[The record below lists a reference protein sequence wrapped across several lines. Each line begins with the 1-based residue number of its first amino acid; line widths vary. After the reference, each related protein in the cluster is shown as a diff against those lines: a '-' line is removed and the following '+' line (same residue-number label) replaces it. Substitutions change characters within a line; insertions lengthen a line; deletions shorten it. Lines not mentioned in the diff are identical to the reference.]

1 MISSKKNGDIL
12 KFKNVTILK
21 HPLIKHKI
29 TFLRDINTGTTEFRR
44 IMEELSLLIGF
55 EVFRDLETEKITVVT
70 PLEKTLQPI
79 LKKNKL
85 CFVPILRAGLGMVEG
100 FTHLINNAKI
110 GHIGLYRD
118 LKTHLPREYFNKLPK
133 DIKNMTV
140 YLLDPILATGESAI
154 DAINLL
160 KRKNVKKIIFVCI
173 IAAPEGVKNF
183 CKHFKDIP
191 LFIGNL
197 DEKLDKNKYILP
209 GLGDA
214 GDRFCG
220 TND

>member
-1 MISSKKNGDIL
+1 MFKDNRDIK
-12 KFKNVTILK
+12 KFKNVIVLD

-29 TFLRDINTGTTEFRR
+29 TFLRNKNTKTAEFRR
-44 IMEELSLLIGF
+44 IMKELSLLIGF
-55 EVFRDLETEKITVVT
+55 EVFRELKTENISINT
-70 PLEKTLQPI
+70 PLEKTMQPV
-79 LKKNKL
+79 LKKVKL
-85 CFVPILRAGLGMVEG
+85 CFVPILRAGLGMIEG
-100 FTHLINNAKI
+100 FTNLINNVKI

-140 YLLDPILATGESAI
+140 YLLDPILATGKSAI
-154 DAINLL
+154 DAVNLL
-160 KRKNVKKIIFVCI
+160 KKNNVKKIVFVCI

-183 CKHFKDIP
+183 CEHFKDIP

-197 DEKLDKNKYILP
+197 DEKLNKDKYILP